1 MNRRARK
8 YLAAAGWLAAAP
20 FIALA
25 SRWLHPTGSSAPR
38 ESEFMS
44 QYEQRRS

>member
-8 YLAAAGWLAAAP
+8 ILAAAGWLAAAP

-25 SRWLHPTGSSAPR
+25 SRWLSDGIDVPR
-38 ESEFMS
+38 EADSMA
-44 QYEQRRS
+44 QYERRP